1 MLFNNLYDRIRISE
15 ATEVTYIVHYLH
27 YLDDTSEADHHRCCV
42 QKSGFE

>member
-15 ATEVTYIVHYLH
+15 ATEVTYIHYLH